1 MLAHRQVH
9 ALDKSRIDLPTAGCQ
24 HLLDRLQRPEHDA
37 TAEPHQAPSPYGLD
51 HLRVEQTRQGH
62 PARLGHGAF
71 AWASWGLHPLGIK
84 LTRSGYDD
92 RLFMYHR
99 DIPSM

>member
-37 TAEPHQAPSPYGLD
+37 TAHAHQAPAPHGLD
-51 HLRVEQTRQGH
+51 HLGIEQLGPGY
-62 PARLGHGAF
+62 PAGLGPGTYGLTALRLP
-71 AWASWGLHPLGIK
+71 PLPEMGEERGGI
-84 LTRSGYDD
+84 LLEAVGQEEW
-92 RLFMYHR
+92 
-99 DIPSM
+99 